1 MLDYELLPGRKVL
14 IVEPQAALEAADFER
29 LVQAVDPF
37 IAQAGGLNGLM
48 IYSDSFPGWDDF
60 QALVSH
66 IRFISNHHQAI
77 RRVAFVTDSA
87 VLTFLPRIA
96 AHFVAA
102 QVRGGCD
109 DMAGTLPAQLDDV
122 FAQVRFDHA
131 VPGSF
136 ERMVQTN
143 FFGHHRF

>member
-14 IVEPQAALEAADFER
+14 IVEPRAALEAADFER

-37 IAQAGGLNGLM
+37 ITQAGGLNGLM

-87 VLTFLPRIA
+87 VLTLLPRVA
-96 AHFVAA
+96 SHFVAA
-102 QVRGGCD
+102 EVRHFRHTDRGR
-109 DMAGTLPAQLDDV
+109 ALDWLSGEQG
-122 FAQVRFDHA
+122 AA
-131 VPGSF
+131 
-136 ERMVQTN
+136 
-143 FFGHHRF
+143 

>member
-1 MLDYELLPGRKVL
+1 MLMLNYELLSERKVL

-37 IAQAGGLNGLM
+37 IERAGGLNGLM

-77 RRVAFVTDSA
+77 CRVAFVTDSM

-96 AHFVAA
+96 SHFVAA
-102 QVRGGCD
+102 EVRHFHHAD
-109 DMAGTLPAQLDDV
+109 RDAALDWLSGECNG
-122 FAQVRFDHA
+122 
-131 VPGSF
+131 P
-136 ERMVQTN
+136 
-143 FFGHHRF
+143 

>member
-1 MLDYELLPGRKVL
+1 
-14 IVEPQAALEAADFER
+14 EPQAALEAADFER

-37 IAQAGGLNGLM
+37 IEQAGGLNGLM

-87 VLTFLPRIA
+87 VLTLLPRMA
-96 AHFVAA
+96 SHFVT
-102 QVRGGCD
+102 V
-109 DMAGTLPAQLDDV
+109 
-122 FAQVRFDHA
+122 
-131 VPGSF
+131 SI
-136 ERMVQTN
+136 
-143 FFGHHRF
+143 